1 MRRWNGWGD
10 DTISMHLPGS
20 SARFLEQLIG
30 PGKPPRDAAW
40 AQVIQQVPASRLPE
54 HPLVTTDA
62 DERVR
67 HARGQSLP
75 DWIALRSG
83 QIETF
88 PDGVAYP
95 QQSDDVAALLAWAQS
110 VDACVIPY
118 GGGTSVVGHIN
129 PLVGETPVLTVD
141 MRRMN
146 RLRAFDEVSQLATF
160 EAGVIGPDLEAHLRA
175 RGYTMGHFPQS
186 FEHSTLGGW
195 IAARSSGTQSLG
207 YGRIEQRF
215 AGGRMV
221 SPVGTLDLP
230 TFPAAASGPDLR
242 EVALGSEG
250 RMGVITEA
258 TVRIS
263 PLPAVEAFH
272 AVFFPTWEQGVLAAR
287 TLLQAGL
294 PLSMVRLST
303 PRETETNLMLAG
315 HRRVIAALDRY
326 LSLRGVGAEKCMMVL
341 GFTGREALVEATRKE
356 ALAITGKCQGAHL
369 GQALGR
375 QWHKSRFRTPYLR
388 NTLWQAGYAVD
399 TLETAT
405 IWNNV
410 PEMVAAIE
418 AALCGGLAEQGERV
432 HVFTH
437 LSHLYRQGAS
447 IYTTYLY
454 RLAPDPEA
462 NLARW
467 QRLKTAAS
475 EAIVAH
481 GGPISHQ
488 HGVGRDHMTWL
499 PAEKGETGIAAIQA
513 ICAHFDPAG
522 IMNPGKLVVQA

>member
-1 MRRWNGWGD
+1 
-10 DTISMHLPGS
+10 
-20 SARFLEQLIG
+20 
-30 PGKPPRDAAW
+30 
-40 AQVIQQVPASRLPE
+40 
-54 HPLVTTDA
+54 
-62 DERVR
+62 
-67 HARGQSLP
+67 
-75 DWIALRSG
+75 
-83 QIETF
+83 
-88 PDGVAYP
+88 
-95 QQSDDVAALLAWAQS
+95 
-110 VDACVIPY
+110 
-118 GGGTSVVGHIN
+118 
-129 PLVGETPVLTVD
+129 
-141 MRRMN
+141 
-146 RLRAFDEVSQLATF
+146 
-160 EAGVIGPDLEAHLRA
+160 
-175 RGYTMGHFPQS
+175 
-186 FEHSTLGGW
+186 
-195 IAARSSGTQSLG
+195 
-207 YGRIEQRF
+207 
-215 AGGRMV
+215 
-221 SPVGTLDLP
+221 
-230 TFPAAASGPDLR
+230 
-242 EVALGSEG
+242 
-250 RMGVITEA
+250 
-258 TVRIS
+258 
-263 PLPAVEAFH
+263 
-272 AVFFPTWEQGVLAAR
+272 
-287 TLLQAGL
+287 
-294 PLSMVRLST
+294 
-303 PRETETNLMLAG
+303 
-315 HRRVIAALDRY
+315 
-326 LSLRGVGAEKCMMVL
+326 MMVL

-418 AALCGGLAEQGERV
+418 AALSGGLAEQGERV